1 MKKLI
6 ALLLALVLVVG
17 MFAGCGKTEAEVNPE
32 QAQPEATEGAE
43 AAPTE
48 EQAPPAEEAG
58 ESETPLVIQWDQNNG
73 TDVIEPPYV
82 ASSLSYHTRMI
93 WSQIYEENDAYQRT
107 DPEFYAWDLGTSIV
121 ANEDN
126 TEYVVTIREDAVW
139 SDGEPVTADDVAFS
153 VMVNILDPVS
163 TAAKPFNKV
172 VGFEA
177 LTNGEAE
184 TLEGMSVEGNTI
196 TFKLVEPNA
205 NFAPNLFVL
214 PAHCFEGLAWAE
226 ISTADYWK
234 NPVTSGPY
242 VVAETS
248 FPDYMKL
255 TRNDNY
261 YGLAAG
267 IKNIT
272 CVSYETAGS
281 DAAVAAMITG
291 EADITTRTVTSS
303 GVIANEIADANPDCV
318 IKTMHSDLV
327 RGFVFNMGNRSDG
340 NNKDVLVNDAN
351 ARLAISLL
359 IDEDTIA
366 DYLASVACKT
376 YGNPNN
382 PYTPHDYDNDN
393 KSLDLEKAKS
403 LLDAAG
409 WNYDDEIEILCYYTD
424 QPSLDVLEII
434 KADAAK
440 IGVKMKV
447 NVITEN
453 AGVAIY
459 TDKNFDI
466 MFFQGNGKALDPGEG
481 LSNLTKESW
490 TFTYPTSWIP
500 EKYGP
505 LQDAKNAAVPG
516 TEEFTTALHA
526 MIAANQEDMLFIP
539 VYVNATVITY
549 NTAHVYIPETA
560 FDYYDD
566 VLDLHEWKMLH

>member
-1 MKKLI
+1 M
-6 ALLLALVLVVG
+6 
-17 MFAGCGKTEAEVNPE
+17 
-32 QAQPEATEGAE
+32 
-43 AAPTE
+43 
-48 EQAPPAEEAG
+48 
-58 ESETPLVIQWDQNNG
+58 
-73 TDVIEPPYV
+73 
-82 ASSLSYHTRMI
+82 
-93 WSQIYEENDAYQRT
+93 
-107 DPEFYAWDLGTSIV
+107 
-121 ANEDN
+121 
-126 TEYVVTIREDAVW
+126 
-139 SDGEPVTADDVAFS
+139 
-153 VMVNILDPVS
+153 
-163 TAAKPFNKV
+163 
-172 VGFEA
+172 
-177 LTNGEAE
+177 
-184 TLEGMSVEGNTI
+184 
-196 TFKLVEPNA
+196 
-205 NFAPNLFVL
+205 
-214 PAHCFEGLAWAE
+214 
-226 ISTADYWK
+226 
-234 NPVTSGPY
+234 
-242 VVAETS
+242 AETS
-248 FPDYMKL
+248 FPDYIKL
-255 TRNDNY
+255 TRNENY

-272 CVSYETAGS
+272 CVSYETAGN
-281 DAAVAAMITG
+281 DAAVAAMING
-291 EADITTRTVTSS
+291 SADITTRTVTTS
-303 GVIANEIADANPDCV
+303 GIIANAIADANADCKIV
-318 IKTMHSDLV
+318 TMHSDLV

-366 DYLASVACKT
+366 DYLASEACKT

-409 WNYDDEIEILCYYTD
+409 WNYEA
-424 QPSLDVLEII
+424 SLDVLEII

-459 TDKNFDI
+459 TDKNFDM

-516 TEEFTTALHA
+516 TEEFITALHA